1 MAQEEHGMYAI
12 VGVAGFQF
20 KMAKDAVVRVPRRS
34 DWEAGQKVVLDNVL
48 MISDGG
54 EALVGRPTVSGA
66 SVEVE
71 VLKHGRT
78 RKQLAAVFKK
88 RKDYRRRWGFRAEF
102 TEVRVGTITRG

>member
-1 MAQEEHGMYAI
+1 MYAI

-20 KMAKDAVVRVPRRS
+20 KMEPDRIVRVPRNS
-34 DWEAGQKVVLDNVL
+34 GWEAGQKIVLDNVL

-54 EALVGRPTVSGA
+54 KTTIGKPTVAGA

-71 VLKHGRT
+71 VVNHGRT
-78 RKQLAAVFKK
+78 KKQLAAVYKR

-102 TEVRVGTITRG
+102 TEVKVSSIKNG

>member
-1 MAQEEHGMYAI
+1 MYAI

-20 KMAKDAVVRVPRRS
+20 KMAPDAVVRVPRIQN
-34 DWEAGQKVVLDNVL
+34 WEPGQKIMLNNVL

-54 EALVGRPTVSGA
+54 RTTVGRPTVAGA

-71 VLKHGRT
+71 VVNHGRT

-102 TEVRVGTITRG
+102 TEVKVNAINQG

>member
-1 MAQEEHGMYAI
+1 MYAI

-20 KMAKDAVVRVPRRS
+20 KMAPNKIVRVPLNS

-48 MISDGG
+48 LISDGTDTT
-54 EALVGRPTVSGA
+54 VGQPTVAGA

-71 VLKHGRT
+71 VVNHGRT

-102 TEVRVGTITRG
+102 TEVKVASISRG